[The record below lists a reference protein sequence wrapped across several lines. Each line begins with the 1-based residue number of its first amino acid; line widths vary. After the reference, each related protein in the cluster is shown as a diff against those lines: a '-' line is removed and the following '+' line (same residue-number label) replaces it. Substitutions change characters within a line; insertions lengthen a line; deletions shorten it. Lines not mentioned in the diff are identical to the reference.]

1 MMNKIN
7 YIAVIPFAIIFLV
20 TSCSYQKMNSIDQ
33 KKFFIQEFEIDGD
46 TRESFIIQKKIQ
58 RFSNKD
64 SANKIKILIK
74 LTKNKT
80 IKEKNIQNK
89 VTKYN
94 LSLLADVKI
103 VELNTTNE
111 IKRTF
116 VANQTYDVDDNYS
129 NTVNNSKAANNRL
142 IDKIVDEILDQ
153 LRIYYS

>member
-1 MMNKIN
+1 MTKKI
-7 YIAVIPFAIIFLV
+7 
-20 TSCSYQKMNSIDQ
+20 
-33 KKFFIQEFEIDGD
+33 FIQEFEIDGD
-46 TRESFIIQKKIQ
+46 TRESFVIQKKIK

-64 SANKIKILIK
+64 SANKVKIYIN
-74 LTKNKT
+74 LTKGKT

-94 LSLLADVKI
+94 LSLSADVKI
-103 VELNTTNE
+103 VELNTSRE

-129 NTVNNSKAANNRL
+129 NTVNNLKAASNTL
-142 IDKIVDEILDQ
+142 IDRIIDEILDQ

>member
-1 MMNKIN
+1 MIKIKT
-7 YIAVIPFAIIFLV
+7 IVVIPFLLAIFFV
-20 TSCSYQKMNSIDQ
+20 TACSYQKMNSIDQ
-33 KKFFIQEFEIDGD
+33 KKIFIQEFEINGD
-46 TRESFIIQKKIQ
+46 TRETFVIQKKIK

-64 SANKIKILIK
+64 SANKVKIYIN
-74 LTKNKT
+74 LTKGKT

-94 LSLLADVKI
+94 LSLSADVKI
-103 VELNTTNE
+103 VELNTARE

-129 NTVNNSKAANNRL
+129 NTVNNLKAASNTL
-142 IDKIVDEILDQ
+142 IDRIIDEILDQ

>member
-1 MMNKIN
+1 MNKIKT
-7 YIAVIPFAIIFLV
+7 IFVIPFLLIIFFV
-20 TSCSYQKMNSIDQ
+20 TACSYQKMNSIDQ
-33 KKFFIQEFEIDGD
+33 KKIFIQEFEINGD
-46 TRESFIIQKKIQ
+46 TRESFVIQKKIK

-64 SANKIKILIK
+64 SANKIKIYIN
-74 LTKNKT
+74 LTKGKT

-94 LSLLADVKI
+94 LSLSADVKI
-103 VELNTTNE
+103 VELNTARE

-129 NTVNNSKAANNRL
+129 NTVNNLKAASNTL
-142 IDKIVDEILDQ
+142 IDRIIDEILDQ

>member
-1 MMNKIN
+1 MSKIKT
-7 YIAVIPFAIIFLV
+7 IAVIPFLLV
-20 TSCSYQKMNSIDQ
+20 SFFVTACSYQKMNSIDQ
-33 KKFFIQEFEIDGD
+33 KKIFIQEFEINGD
-46 TRESFIIQKKIQ
+46 TRESFVIQKKIK

-64 SANKIKILIK
+64 SANKIKIYIN
-74 LTKNKT
+74 LTKGKT

-94 LSLLADVKI
+94 LSLSADVKI
-103 VELNTTNE
+103 VELNTARE

-129 NTVNNSKAANNRL
+129 NTVNNLKAASNTL
-142 IDKIVDEILDQ
+142 IDRIIDEILDQ

>member
-1 MMNKIN
+1 MNKIKT
-7 YIAVIPFAIIFLV
+7 IVIIPFLLV
-20 TSCSYQKMNSIDQ
+20 SFFVTACSYQKMNSIDQ
-33 KKFFIQEFEIDGD
+33 KKIFIQEFEINGD
-46 TRESFIIQKKIQ
+46 RRESFVIQKKIK

-64 SANKIKILIK
+64 GANKIKIYIN
-74 LTKNKT
+74 LTKGKT

-94 LSLLADVKI
+94 LSLSADVKI
-103 VELNTTNE
+103 VELNTARE

-129 NTVNNSKAANNRL
+129 NTVNNLKAASNTL
-142 IDKIVDEILDQ
+142 IDRIIDEILDQ

>member
-1 MMNKIN
+1 MNKIKT
-7 YIAVIPFAIIFLV
+7 IVIIPFLLV
-20 TSCSYQKMNSIDQ
+20 SFFVTACSYQKMNSIDQ
-33 KKFFIQEFEIDGD
+33 KKIFIQEFEINGD
-46 TRESFIIQKKIQ
+46 RRESFVIQKKIK

-64 SANKIKILIK
+64 SANKIKIYIN
-74 LTKNKT
+74 LTKGKT

-94 LSLLADVKI
+94 LSLSADVKI
-103 VELNTTNE
+103 VELNTARE

-129 NTVNNSKAANNRL
+129 NTVNNLKAASNTL
-142 IDKIVDEILDQ
+142 IDRIIDEILDQ

>member
-1 MMNKIN
+1 MSKIKT
-7 YIAVIPFAIIFLV
+7 IVVIPFLLV
-20 TSCSYQKMNSIDQ
+20 SFFVTACSYQKMNSIDQ
-33 KKFFIQEFEIDGD
+33 KKIFIQEFEINGD
-46 TRESFIIQKKIQ
+46 TRESFVIQKKIK

-64 SANKIKILIK
+64 SANKVKIYIN
-74 LTKNKT
+74 LTKGKT

-94 LSLLADVKI
+94 LSLSADVKI
-103 VELNTTNE
+103 VELNTARE

-129 NTVNNSKAANNRL
+129 NTVNNLKAASNTL
-142 IDKIVDEILDQ
+142 IDRIIDEILDQ

>member
-1 MMNKIN
+1 MNKIN

>member
-7 YIAVIPFAIIFLV
+7 YLAVIPLAIIFLV